1 MAWMMCLLAA
11 DEVAA
16 ALTVQK
22 EWNGDCIGS
31 ELKIAECPQQLSWD
45 ERQVSDKP
53 HKGMQ
58 SADCECHPLWFLAA
72 ATVRG
77 LDVGPCISWCDQG
90 RDT

>member
-45 ERQVSDKP
+45 GPYGRFLT
-53 HKGMQ
+53 
-58 SADCECHPLWFLAA
+58 SASQRHAEC
-72 ATVRG
+72 
-77 LDVGPCISWCDQG
+77 
-90 RDT
+90 